1 MAQLLGQ
8 YLEIIKNLDLWYNLG
23 MATLR
28 GSASSYSVGNRPPI
42 ITWTVVRG
50 DTASFRVYVTDDEK
64 QPLNIPDWTIKM
76 EIKRPT
82 NTSELGKITDAANII
97 LTLNPEADADDQNG
111 EFTVF
116 LSAAQS
122 SILQTGDIF
131 DIELSTAENNL
142 VWTVAQ
148 GSMVILEDVTN

>member
-1 MAQLLGQ
+1 
-8 YLEIIKNLDLWYNLG
+8 

-28 GSASSYSVGNRPPI
+28 GSASSYDIGNKPPRI
-42 ITWTVVRG
+42 NWTVVRG

-64 QPLNIPDWTIKM
+64 QPLNIPDWNIEM
-76 EIKRPT
+76 EIKRPV
-82 NTSELGKITDAANII
+82 NASDLGTITDAATIVM
-97 LTLNPEADADDQNG
+97 TLIPEPDADDKDG

-148 GSMVILEDVTN
+148 GSMIILEDVTN